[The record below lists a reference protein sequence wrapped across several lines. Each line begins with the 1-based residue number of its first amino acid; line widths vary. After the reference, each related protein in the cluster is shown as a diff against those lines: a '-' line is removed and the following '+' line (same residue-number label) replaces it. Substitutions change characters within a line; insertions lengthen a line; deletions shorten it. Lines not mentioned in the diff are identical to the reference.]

1 MTKSVFK
8 SFIVSEGLRGKPPL
22 TWEDRVQQGES
33 TRIGVNGDSSVVAM
47 HPLGGGGFLGT
58 GVRRRQIDTSCKPDI
73 LFSIFYMI

>member
-33 TRIGVNGDSSVVAM
+33 TRIGVNGDSSVVAI
-47 HPLGGGGFLGT
+47 PWGEFLGA
-58 GVRRRQIDTSCKPDI
+58 GVRHR
-73 LFSIFYMI
+73 